1 MVDRDIFGN
10 CFFNCFVPK
19 TKQRLSELGQEKK
32 AILFLDNCSAHPS
45 EDKLVSADDKT
56 TAKFLPPNV
65 TALVQP
71 MDQGV
76 LESIKRVYRNSI
88 LIDLISQSI
97 KFFFLIVFSINF
109 EL

>member
-1 MVDRDIFGN
+1 MSTVVKKMLWLIVIILTIG
-10 CFFNCFVPK
+10 FFICFVPE

-45 EDKLVSADDKT
+45 EDELVSADGKI

-76 LESIKRVYRNSI
+76 LESIKRVYRKSI
-88 LIDLISQSI
+88 LKDLISQ
-97 KFFFLIVFSINF
+97 
-109 EL
+109 